1 MPSARY
7 LLQFDLL
14 GLEDVQHPA
23 ALDLREILPE
33 VELGV
38 GVAEQADLGQSLPLW
53 QAGGLLFFFFFL
65 WSLLAG
71 WGTVGISLYFCI
83 LLPPGFNFLKG
94 RFISVFL
101 IQEPWNQTE
110 LE

>member
-1 MPSARY
+1 MPGARY

>member
-1 MPSARY
+1 MPGARY

-38 GVAEQADLGQSLPLW
+38 GVAEQADLGQSLLS
-53 QAGGLLFFFFFL
+53 GK
-65 WSLLAG
+65 LAG
-71 WGTVGISLYFCI
+71 SSSSSSSSGVSSLAGELWALACISASCC
-83 LLPPGFNFLKG
+83 LLVS
-94 RFISVFL
+94 IS
-101 IQEPWNQTE
+101 
-110 LE
+110 